1 MGQYAMPAAMLV
13 GTLGSSFLQNS
24 MQSNRAN
31 DAQGDAQNFYNKTS
45 LPNSAAVGA
54 QATQNR
60 GQLGQARLGAYGSLS
75 KNLAARG
82 FGSGSGLGIK
92 GATDIESAY
101 VKGIGESQTEL
112 TKFANTRQFAPGQ
125 AAYGTSVP
133 GAAEGALGAG
143 GGMLNTALGMYM
155 ANKMLNPGG
164 GGAPQ
169 AVPATAYGGVAQN
182 PGSSYDWTTGNR
194 Y

>member
-1 MGQYAMPAAMLV
+1 MGQYAMPAAMLI
-13 GTLGSSFLQNS
+13 GTLGTGLMSYKQGQ
-24 MQSNRAN
+24 MQSNRAGN
-31 DAQGDAQNFYNKTS
+31 AQQDAQQFYDKTS
-45 LPNSAAVGA
+45 LPNSTAVQA

-60 GQLGQARLGAYGSLS
+60 GELGQARLGAMGNLS

-101 VKGIGESQTEL
+101 VKGVGESQTEL

-125 AAYGTSVP
+125 DAYGTSVP
-133 GAAEGALGAG
+133 GGGENAMGTG

-155 ANKMLNPGG
+155 ANKMLNPGQQQPADEIPG
-164 GGAPQ
+164 LGNWQGYGNQ
-169 AVPATAYGGVAQN
+169 AQFNRGGV
-182 PGSSYDWTTGNR
+182 
-194 Y
+194 